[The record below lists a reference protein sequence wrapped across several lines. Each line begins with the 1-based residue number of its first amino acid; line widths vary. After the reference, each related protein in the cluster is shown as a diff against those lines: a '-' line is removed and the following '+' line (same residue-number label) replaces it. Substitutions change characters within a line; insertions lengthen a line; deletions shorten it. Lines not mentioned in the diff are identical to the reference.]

1 MSMDI
6 SDFYQ
11 TFFDEADELLA
22 DMEQHLLVL
31 QPEAP
36 DAEQLNAIFR
46 AAHSIKGGAGT
57 FGFSVLQE
65 TTHLME
71 NLLDEARRGEMQLN
85 TDIINLF
92 LETKDIMQEQ
102 LDAYKQSQEPD
113 AASFDYICQALRQLA
128 LEAKGET
135 PSAVTRLSVVA
146 KSEPQDEQSRNQL
159 PRRIILSRL
168 KAGEVDLLE
177 EELGHLTTL
186 TDVVKGVD
194 SLSAI
199 LPGDIAEDDITAV
212 LCFVIEADQITFETV
227 EVSPKIST
235 PPVLKLAAE
244 QAPTGRVEREKTTR
258 SSESTSIRVAVEK
271 VDQLINLVGEL
282 VITQS
287 MLAQRSSELDPV
299 NHGDL
304 ITSMGQLQR
313 NARDLQESVMSIRM
327 MPMEYVFS
335 RYPRLVRDLAGKLG
349 KQVELTLVGSSTE
362 LDKSLIE
369 RIIDPLTHLVRNSL
383 DHGIELPEKRLAAGK
398 NSVGNLI
405 LSAEHQGGN
414 ICIEVTDDGA
424 GLNRERILAK
434 AASQGLTVSENMSDD
449 EVAMLIFAPGFS
461 TAEQVTDVS
470 GRGVGMDVVK
480 RNIQEMGG
488 HVEIQSKQGT
498 GTTIRILLPLTLA
511 ILDGMS
517 VRVADEVFILPLN
530 AVMESLQPREAIN
543 FMVIT
548 KGAGRIAE
556 VGARFVLDGM
566 PGKQMAIDA
575 DLNAGLIGED
585 EAKKRRSE
593 VTQEADFYG
602 SMDGASKFVRGDAI
616 AGILIMV
623 INVVGGLLVGVLQHG
638 MSMGHAAESYT
649 LLTIGDGLVAQIPAL
664 VISTAAG
671 VIVTRVSTDQDVGEQ
686 MVNQL
691 FSNPSVM
698 LLSAAVLGLLG
709 LVPGMPNLVFL
720 LFTAG
725 LLGLAWWIRGREQ
738 KAPAEPKP
746 VKMAENNAVVEATW
760 NDVQLE
766 DSLGME
772 VGYRLSPMVD
782 FQQDGELLGRIRSIR
797 KKFAQEMGFLPPVVH
812 IRDNM
817 DLQPARYRILMKGVE
832 IGSGDAYPGRWLAI
846 NPGTAAGTLPG
857 EATVDP
863 AFGLNAIWIES
874 ALKEQA
880 QIQGYTVVE
889 ASTVVATHLNHL
901 ISQHAAELFGRQEAQ
916 QLLDRVAQEMPK
928 LTEDLVP
935 GVVTL
940 TTLHKVLQNLLDEK
954 VPIRDMRTILET
966 LAEHAPIQSD
976 PHELT
981 AVVRVALG
989 RAITQQWFPGK
1000 DEVHVIGLDTPLER
1014 LLLQALQGGG
1024 GLEPGLADRLLAQ
1037 TQEALSRQEM
1047 VGAPPVLL
1055 VNHALRPLLSRF
1067 LRRSLPQLVVLS
1079 NLELSDN
1086 RHIRMTA
1093 TIGGK

>member
-1 MSMDI
+1 MSIDI

-128 LEAKGET
+128 LEAKDET

-146 KSEPQDEQSRNQL
+146 KSEPQDEQSRSQS

-186 TDVVKGVD
+186 TDVVKGTD

-212 LCFVIEADQITFETV
+212 LCFVIEADQITFETI

-530 AVMESLQPREAIN
+530 AVMESLQPREADLHPLAGGERVLEVRGEYLPIVELWKVFN
-543 FMVIT
+543 VAGAKTEATQGIVVILQS
-548 KGAGRIAE
+548 GGRRYALL
-556 VGARFVLDGM
+556 VD
-566 PGKQMAIDA
+566 Q
-575 DLNAGLIGED
+575 LIGQHQVVVKNLESNYR
-585 EAKKRRSE
+585 K
-593 VTQEADFYG
+593 VP
-602 SMDGASKFVRGDAI
+602 
-616 AGILIMV
+616 GI
-623 INVVGGLLVGVLQHG
+623 
-638 MSMGHAAESYT
+638 SAA
-649 LLTIGDGLVAQIPAL
+649 TILGDGSVALIVDVSAL
-664 VISTAAG
+664 QAINREQRMANTAA
-671 VIVTRVSTDQDVGEQ
+671 
-686 MVNQL
+686 
-691 FSNPSVM
+691 
-698 LLSAAVLGLLG
+698 
-709 LVPGMPNLVFL
+709 
-720 LFTAG
+720 
-725 LLGLAWWIRGREQ
+725 
-738 KAPAEPKP
+738 
-746 VKMAENNAVVEATW
+746 
-760 NDVQLE
+760 
-766 DSLGME
+766 
-772 VGYRLSPMVD
+772 
-782 FQQDGELLGRIRSIR
+782 
-797 KKFAQEMGFLPPVVH
+797 
-812 IRDNM
+812 
-817 DLQPARYRILMKGVE
+817 
-832 IGSGDAYPGRWLAI
+832 
-846 NPGTAAGTLPG
+846 
-857 EATVDP
+857 
-863 AFGLNAIWIES
+863 
-874 ALKEQA
+874 
-880 QIQGYTVVE
+880 
-889 ASTVVATHLNHL
+889 
-901 ISQHAAELFGRQEAQ
+901 
-916 QLLDRVAQEMPK
+916 
-928 LTEDLVP
+928 
-935 GVVTL
+935 
-940 TTLHKVLQNLLDEK
+940 
-954 VPIRDMRTILET
+954 
-966 LAEHAPIQSD
+966 
-976 PHELT
+976 
-981 AVVRVALG
+981 
-989 RAITQQWFPGK
+989 
-1000 DEVHVIGLDTPLER
+1000 
-1014 LLLQALQGGG
+1014 
-1024 GLEPGLADRLLAQ
+1024 
-1037 TQEALSRQEM
+1037 
-1047 VGAPPVLL
+1047 
-1055 VNHALRPLLSRF
+1055 
-1067 LRRSLPQLVVLS
+1067 
-1079 NLELSDN
+1079 
-1086 RHIRMTA
+1086 
-1093 TIGGK
+1093 